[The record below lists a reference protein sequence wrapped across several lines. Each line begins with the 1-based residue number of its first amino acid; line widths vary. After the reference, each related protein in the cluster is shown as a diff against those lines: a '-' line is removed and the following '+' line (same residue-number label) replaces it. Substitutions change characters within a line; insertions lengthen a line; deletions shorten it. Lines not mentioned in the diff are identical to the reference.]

1 MADLNND
8 VTAENEEQYSKEY
21 YKAKHACDKLGLNY
35 TFNSI
40 KFVIDTYDIAFVQ
53 LQTAQFWNYD
63 EQRIQCDYIKATI
76 ILVQAGLVGSG
87 YKYNTVDDLD
97 IKASEIITNWL
108 KKYPIELLFILLNEI
123 VEDRNFFMTSSQL
136 QTMSVSI
143 NKKTVKAVAE
153 QKLTS
158 KILYVELI
166 GLIWSKNNMK
176 KYLI

>member
-8 VTAENEEQYSKEY
+8 VTVDNEEQYSKEY

-40 KFVIDTYDIAFVQ
+40 KFVMDTYDIAFVQ
-53 LQTAQFWNYD
+53 LQTASFWNYN
-63 EQRIQCDYIKATI
+63 EQRIQCDYVKATI

-97 IKASEIITNWL
+97 TKTSEIIINWL

-136 QTMSVSI
+136 QVMSMSI
-143 NKKTVKAVAE
+143 SKKTVKAVAE

-158 KILYVELI
+158 KILYAELI
-166 GLIWSKNNMK
+166 GLIWSKNSMK
-176 KYLI
+176 KYLL